1 MNPTANPYPKI
12 RIAIAALLMWGAAA
26 CSQDAPS
33 VNPDEPP
40 LAGASIGGD
49 VALVSEEGKDVSFSD
64 YDGKFRMV
72 YFGYAYCPDICPYDV
87 QRMAKGYEDFKA
99 ANADLSDKV
108 IPMFITVDPQ
118 RDTPEVVAEFTAAF
132 SSDMLGFTGSEEQ
145 IADAA
150 KAFSVFYSKGS
161 VDEESPD
168 SYLMD
173 HSRAAFLMGPDGKPI
188 ALLPVEESAAGVTEV
203 LETWVS

>member
-1 MNPTANPYPKI
+1 MA
-12 RIAIAALLMWGAAA
+12 AILMWGAAA
-26 CSQDAPS
+26 CSQEAPL
-33 VNPDEPP
+33 NPGEPP

-49 VALVSEEGKDVSFSD
+49 VALVDEEGKDVSFND
-64 YDGKFRMV
+64 YAGKYRMV

-99 ANADLSDKV
+99 ANPELSDKV
-108 IPMFITVDPQ
+108 IPMFISVDPQ
-118 RDTPEVVAEFTAAF
+118 RDTAEVVAEFTAAF
-132 SSDMLGFTGSEEQ
+132 SSDMIGFTGTEKQ

-150 KAFSVFYSKGS
+150 KAFGVFYSKGA
-161 VDEESPD
+161 VDEDNPEA
-168 SYLMD
+168 YLMD

-188 ALLPVEESAAGVTEV
+188 ALLPVEESAAGVTKA